1 MRELTV
7 IKRKGVRQRIDVY
20 NTLKKAIYSAYLNP
34 GERLAETALAKRL
47 KVSRTPVREA
57 LKRLEADNLV
67 NKGSNHGGLRV
78 VQLSPV
84 DIQELMHIAGIL
96 EGTAAELAIDS
107 IGQDEISEFRSIQT
121 KLEEAE
127 LNKEYKKWL
136 ILNHQFHHVY
146 LSHCN
151 NTNLLRLLYEKSRP
165 ITRYWYYICSDPAIL
180 RTSFE
185 EHEKIIIA
193 FSQKDAKL
201 ARSLVENHIVIVAK
215 RLRKH
220 LESIPIL

>member
-1 MRELTV
+1 MREFAV
-7 IKRKGVRQRIDVY
+7 IRKKGARTKIDVY
-20 NTLKKAIYSAYLNP
+20 KTLKKAIYTAYLSP
-34 GERLAETALAKRL
+34 GERLAETALAKML

-67 NKGSNHGGLRV
+67 NRDSNHGLRV

-127 LNKEYKKWL
+127 LNKEYKRWL

-193 FSQKDAKL
+193 FSQKDANL

>member
-7 IKRKGVRQRIDVY
+7 IKKKGARPKIDVY
-20 NTLKKAIYSAYLNP
+20 RTLKKAIYSAYLHP
-34 GERLAETALAKRL
+34 GERLAETALADIL

-67 NKGSNHGGLRV
+67 QKDSNKGLRV

-96 EGTAAELAIDS
+96 EGAAAELAIDG
-107 IGQDEISEFRSIQT
+107 IGEDEISEFRMIQT

-127 LNKEYKKWL
+127 LNKEYEKWL
-136 ILNHQFHHVY
+136 TLNHQFHDVY

-185 EHEKIIIA
+185 EHEKIIRA

-201 ARSLVENHIVIVAK
+201 TRDLVENHIVIVAY
-215 RLRKH
+215 RLREH
-220 LESIPIL
+220 LENIPIL